1 MFRKNLAKK
10 RKRKRKRRR
19 RRLLYQ
25 IKSNEHLLG
34 KNPEPNKA

>member
-10 RKRKRKRRR
+10 RRKKERR

>member
-10 RKRKRKRRR
+10 KKKKERR

>member
-10 RKRKRKRRR
+10 KKRR